1 MVESFELWCE
11 PFGENRRVNVYLPDE
26 YYQTEE
32 RYPVLYMFD
41 GHNIFFDHE
50 AAYGKSWGIKDFL
63 DGWDKKIIVV
73 GVYCSMHGYDRLIE
87 YCPYSFTSRMVGGKV
102 IGTGKKT
109 MDWFTGPLKAHIDK
123 TYRTWWHREATA
135 IGGSSMGGI
144 MAYYAVTHYN
154 QYYSKA
160 AVISPAFTLCSR
172 AVYREMEKSNM
183 ASDTRI
189 FMSWGNKEDRRGYL
203 GKCICKLDDM
213 MQESGVRSYVYKHMG
228 GSHCEACWADEVPMW
243 MDFLWK

>member
-11 PFGENRRVNVYLPDE
+11 PFGENRRVNVYLPE
-26 YYQTEE
+26 GYYESEE

-41 GHNIFFDHE
+41 GHNIFYDHE
-50 AAYGKSWGIKDFL
+50 AAYGTSWGIKDFL
-63 DGWDKKIIVV
+63 DGWNKKLIVV

-87 YCPYSFTSRMVGGKV
+87 YCPYRYTTRLTGKV
-102 IGTGKKT
+102 VGTGKKT
-109 MDWFTGPLKAHIDK
+109 MDWFTGVLKDHIDK

-144 MAYYAVTHYN
+144 MAFYAITRYN

-160 AVISPAFTLCSR
+160 AVISPAFTLCKR
-172 AVYREMEKSNM
+172 QILREMEK
-183 ASDTRI
+183 AHVHPDTRV
-189 FMSWGNKEDRRGYL
+189 FFSWGSKEDRRGYL
-203 GKCICKLDDM
+203 ARTVYQLDDM
-213 MQESGVRSYVYKHMG
+213 LREVPAITYVYKHMG
-228 GSHCEACWADEVPMW
+228 GSHCEACWAEEVPMW